1 MSNIVAIVGRPNVGK
16 STLFNRLTESRQAIV
31 HELEGVTRDRH
42 YGKCIWNGKEF
53 SVIDTGG
60 YVENTD
66 DVFEKEISKQ
76 VVLAIDES
84 DVIYFMVDV
93 KVGITELDQIVAN
106 MLHKTKKPII
116 VVANKVDNS
125 QLQLQAYE
133 MYSLGFET
141 VTFVSSANG
150 SGTGELLDLTVSL
163 FKSPEQAETNAEIP
177 KLTIVGRPNVGKSSF
192 LNALVNEERNIVTPI
207 AGTTRDT
214 TNTLY
219 TKFNKEF
226 ILVDTAGLRKRY
238 KQMENVEFY
247 SVMRSLRS
255 IEDADVCFLII
266 DATRGIGSQDL
277 NIFHLI
283 QKNHKGVVILVNKW
297 DLIEKDNHSVEEYK
311 TAILERIAPF
321 IDVPILFV
329 STLTK
334 QRIFKA
340 LEQAEIVFENRKRKI
355 KTPELNELMLNI
367 IKQTPPPSEKGK
379 FIKIKYVTQLQTYYP
394 SFVFF
399 ANLPQYIKEPYKRFL
414 ENQLRKNYDF
424 NGVPMEI
431 YIRKK

>member
-16 STLFNRLTESRQAIV
+16 STLFNRLTESRKAIV

-42 YGKCIWNGKEF
+42 YGKCIWNGTEF

-60 YVENTD
+60 YLENTD
-66 DVFEKEISKQ
+66 NVFEKEISKQ
-76 VVLAIDES
+76 VLLAIEEA
-84 DVIYFMVDV
+84 DVIFFMVDV
-93 KVGITELDQIVAN
+93 KVGITELDEVVAKLLRKEKKHVIV
-106 MLHKTKKPII
+106 I
-116 VVANKVDNS
+116 ANKVDNS
-125 QLQLQAYE
+125 QMYMQAYE
-133 MYSLGFET
+133 MYSLGFEK
-141 VTFVSSANG
+141 VSFVSSANG
-150 SGTGELLDLTVSL
+150 SGTGELLDLTISL
-163 FKSPEQAETNAEIP
+163 FNAPENESKDEDIP

-192 LNALVNEERNIVTPI
+192 LNALVGEERNIVTPI

-214 TNTLY
+214 INTRY

-247 SVMRSLRS
+247 SVMRSIRS
-255 IEDADVCFLII
+255 IESSDVCFLII

-283 QKNHKGVVILVNKW
+283 KKNHKGVVFLINKW
-297 DLIEKDNHSVEEYK
+297 DLIEKDNHTVEEYK
-311 TAILERIAPF
+311 DEIERRIAPF
-321 IDVPILFV
+321 NDVPILFI
-329 STLTK
+329 SALTK

-340 LEQAEIVFENRKRKI
+340 LEVAEIVYENRKRKI
-355 KTPELNELMLNI
+355 KTAELNELMLNI
-367 IKQTPPPSEKGK
+367 IKQTPPPAVKGK

-399 ANLPQYIKEPYKRFL
+399 ANLPQYIKDPYKRFL

-424 NGVPMEI
+424 NGVPIEI